1 MISSSITRRYAEALI
16 SIGVE
21 ENKSKEFERELQE
34 VNSIINENIELNAV
48 LYSSIYPNESK
59 KLIMKEIFK
68 GLPLSETVDNFLS
81 LLIDKNRISF
91 LPLIIKR
98 YEDILDSIEGRI
110 RADVIF
116 AKKMPDRVIKRL
128 KDAFQK
134 SIGKEIIL
142 EIKED
147 PSIMGGAITKLGNV
161 IYDGSVKTQLKNI
174 KRSIIKGEEG

>member
-21 ENKSKEFERELQE
+21 ENKSKEFERELQQ
-34 VNSIINENIELNAV
+34 VNHIIKENIELGAV
-48 LYSSIYPNESK
+48 LYSSIYPNKSK
-59 KLIMKEIFK
+59 KLIMKDILK
-68 GLPLSETVDNFLS
+68 RLQISETIDNFLS
-81 LLIDKNRISF
+81 LLIDKNRILF

-110 RADVIF
+110 RAEIIF
-116 AKKMPDRVIKRL
+116 AKKMPDKVINRL

-134 SIGKEIIL
+134 SSGKEVIL

-161 IYDGSVKTQLKNI
+161 IYDGSVKTQLENI